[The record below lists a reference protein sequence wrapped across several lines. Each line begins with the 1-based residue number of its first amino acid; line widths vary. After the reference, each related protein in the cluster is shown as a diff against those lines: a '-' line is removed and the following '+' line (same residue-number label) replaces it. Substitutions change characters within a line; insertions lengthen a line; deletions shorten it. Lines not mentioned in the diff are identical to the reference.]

1 MTQDR
6 ECSMVR
12 LVRGNIELN
21 PVAGREN
28 DRFANRL
35 VRSQLL
41 QDIRNFRFGESEPF
55 PHLDGRRVVTKSND
69 DDGHCYEPRSV
80 ERGRRFAAGLRLAS
94 RISARSTQVPEAPWL
109 RLF

>member
-55 PHLDGRRVVTKSND
+55 PHLDGRTVVTKSYD
-69 DDGHCYEPRSV
+69 DSGHRYKPRSV
-80 ERGRRFAAGLRLAS
+80 EFLRSFVGGLRRLAR
-94 RISARSTQVPEAPWL
+94 RISASSTQVPYWI

>member
-6 ECSMVR
+6 EGSMVR

-35 VRSQLL
+35 V
-41 QDIRNFRFGESEPF
+41 
-55 PHLDGRRVVTKSND
+55 
-69 DDGHCYEPRSV
+69 
-80 ERGRRFAAGLRLAS
+80 
-94 RISARSTQVPEAPWL
+94 
-109 RLF
+109 

>member
-35 VRSQLL
+35 VRPQLL

-69 DDGHCYEPRSV
+69 DDRHCYKPRSV
-80 ERGRRFAAGLRLAS
+80 EFVRSFATGLRLAGM
-94 RISARSTQVPEAPWL
+94 RSARSTPTPEAY
-109 RLF
+109 